1 MVCGRLHLSFLSIKK
16 RNTSF
21 FFPLRRRL
29 VGSSTTAVTL
39 LSNGQSDTLA
49 LGERDPGLVTLTNDE
64 NVGET
69 GSELAVE
76 DILDVDDVETSDVT
90 LTVGDDTDTASVT
103 TSGDHGNVTDLE
115 LDELVELASLQ
126 VELDSVV
133 DLDQG
138 IGVTESTTI
147 VGDNEG
153 DALGTELNLLD
164 LAQLVLGLLSGD
176 AVDGE
181 TTLGVVDETEVFA
194 SLFNTDNVHEAG
206 GECGIV
212 ADFVVDL
219 DEALHHNGLGF
230 TTVERILETVTEKDN
245 QRHAVPNLVGT
256 WRGTRSICSGKLV
269 EQPMRRGRKALQVL
283 LWSTTHFD
291 G

>member
-1 MVCGRLHLSFLSIKK
+1 LFSST
-16 RNTSF
+16 N
-21 FFPLRRRL
+21 L
-29 VGSSTTAVTL
+29 VGGSTATVTL

-49 LGERDPGLVTLTNDE
+49 LGEGDPGLVALTNDE

-69 GSELAVE
+69 GGELAVE
-76 DILDVDDVETSDVT
+76 NILDVDDIETSDVT

-176 AVDGE
+176 TVDGE
-181 TTLGVVDETEVFA
+181 TSLGVVDKTEVLT
-194 SLFNTDNVHEAG
+194 SLLDGDGIHESSGEGRVSADLAVNLDETLHKDVLDLLSVEGVLQTVADQDDQRQALTELVRTSSRAG
-206 GECGIV
+206 GIG
-212 ADFVVDL
+212 A
-219 DEALHHNGLGF
+219 
-230 TTVERILETVTEKDN
+230 
-245 QRHAVPNLVGT
+245 
-256 WRGTRSICSGKLV
+256 GKLV
-269 EQPMRRGRKALQVL
+269 KHPVLGGVKTLQVL
-283 LWSTTHFD
+283 LGSTSLD
-291 G
+291 